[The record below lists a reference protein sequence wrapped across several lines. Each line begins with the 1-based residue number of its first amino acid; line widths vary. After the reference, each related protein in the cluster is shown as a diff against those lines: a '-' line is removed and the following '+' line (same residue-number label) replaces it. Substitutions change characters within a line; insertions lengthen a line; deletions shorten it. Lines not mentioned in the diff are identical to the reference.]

1 MQLEAVLN
9 LGKAGGMERRE
20 KGEESLKI
28 GRVGELTLGSPYGVR
43 NEERVGKRQRE
54 REERARDFK

>member
-1 MQLEAVLN
+1 
-9 LGKAGGMERRE
+9 MERRE

-54 REERARDFK
+54 RGESERF